1 MLQLHELQSAVAA
14 SILRGESAPLQP
26 LVREAGIPFD
36 RRLQVYRNNTF
47 LSLTAALKTTFPV
60 VCRLVDERFF
70 NYAAD
75 AFIRERPP
83 QAPCLSEYGS
93 EFAEFLAAFPRA
105 QPLKYLPDV
114 ARLEWAINEAY
125 FAPNA
130 PALDPGRIAAIS
142 HESYAELMFVMH
154 PSCRLLVSDYP
165 VDRIWWAHQPGGDI
179 ESGIDVAA
187 RGCRL
192 LIHRQGIDVRIAT
205 LDAAGFAFIAK
216 LSEGRTLKDS
226 YEASATVDNEF
237 QLADALR
244 NHLERG
250 TFSDIRDP
258 GRNRETPS

>member
-1 MLQLHELQSAVAA
+1 MPLHELQSAIAA

-26 LVREAGIPFD
+26 FIREAGIPFD

-70 NYAAD
+70 SYAAD

-93 EFAEFLAAFPRA
+93 EFAEFLAAFPPAR
-105 QPLKYLPDV
+105 PLKYLPDV
-114 ARLEWAINEAY
+114 ARLEWAINEAS

-130 PALDPGRIAAIS
+130 PVLDPGRIAAIP

-179 ESGIDVAA
+179 ESGIDLDAG
-187 RGCRL
+187 GCRL
-192 LIHRQGIDVRIAT
+192 LVHRQGIDVRIAT
-205 LDAAGFAFIAK
+205 LDAAGFAFIAN
-216 LSEGRTLKDS
+216 LSKDRTLKDS
-226 YEASATVDNEF
+226 YEASATVDSEF
-237 QLADALR
+237 NLTEALR
-244 NHLERG
+244 RHLERG
-250 TFSDIRDP
+250 TFSDIRD
-258 GRNRETPS
+258 RSRDQETVS